1 MENEKLKR
9 RSAIISNVLVM
20 FASAIGIFLFGA
32 GLFEE
37 ASTTLKGFCVLGLVA
52 YIVIFQRSFN
62 KLCDISNNKDK
73 EINDKDK

>member
-1 MENEKLKR
+1 MKR

-37 ASTTLKGFCVLGLVA
+37 ASTALKGFCILGLVV

-62 KLCDISNNKDK
+62 ELCDISNNKDK